1 MRSGWWKEEIGGFGE
16 EELEDVF
23 LFVIMHISPD
33 NVFQDIVPENVT
45 TATVSL
51 LATQT

>member
-1 MRSGWWKEEIGGFGE
+1 MKRGNRGDGGE

-23 LFVIMHISPD
+23 HFVIMHISPD
-33 NVFQDIVPENVT
+33 NVSQDIVPENVT

-51 LATQT
+51 LAALT